1 MSKTTLFCHTLAV
14 LAARITRSFPSIL
27 SSALLGLIVG
37 LAGCSTS
44 PTFEQVDNSAVAP
57 PPTAVKPETVILR
70 EGDSIRVTFPG
81 TPALNGGQAQVIRRD
96 GKINLPLVGD
106 VVAAGKTPLDLEKEL
121 AKLYANQLLDNK
133 VVVTVEASS
142 FPVYVSG
149 AVLRPG
155 KILSDHPMTALEAIM
170 EAGGFDETRANEKKV
185 QIIRN
190 NKGHME
196 HYTLNLKRVIDGE
209 DNTPFYLKPA
219 DIVHVPERFQ
229 WY

>member
-1 MSKTTLFCHTLAV
+1 MSKVRSFCHQLTSAAV
-14 LAARITRSFPSIL
+14 QCARGSRGVLFA
-27 SSALLGLIVG
+27 ALLGLILGVQ
-37 LAGCSTS
+37 GCSS
-44 PTFEQVDNSAVAP
+44 PVQFEQVDGSEAAP
-57 PPTAVKPETVILR
+57 PPNSVKPETVILR
-70 EGDSIRVTFPG
+70 EGDTIRVTFPG
-81 TPALNGGQAQVIRRD
+81 TPTLNGGQAQVIRRD
-96 GKINLPLVGD
+96 GKIGLPLVGD
-106 VVAAGKTPLDLEKEL
+106 VVAAGKTPADLEKEL

-133 VVVTVEASS
+133 VVVTVESSS

-185 QIIRN
+185 QVIRN

-196 HYTLNLKRVIDGE
+196 HYILNLKRVIDGL
-209 DNTPFYLKPA
+209 DNQPFYLKPG

>member
-1 MSKTTLFCHTLAV
+1 MSKTRFICRCLSPALTRRLRIVRTLLFTLA
-14 LAARITRSFPSIL
+14 LGWIL
-27 SSALLGLIVG
+27 CTG
-37 LAGCSTS
+37 GCSS
-44 PTFEQVDNSAVAP
+44 PQYEQVDEEPTSP
-57 PPTAVKPETVILR
+57 PPTAVKPESVILR
-70 EGDSIRVTFPG
+70 EGDVIRVTFPG
-81 TPALNGGQAQVIRRD
+81 TPTLNGGQAQAIRRD
-96 GKINLPLVGD
+96 GKISLPLVGD
-106 VVAAGKTPLDLEKEL
+106 VQAAGRTTSDLEKEL

-133 VVVTVEASS
+133 VVVTVESSS

-155 KILSDHPMTALEAIM
+155 KVLSDHPMTALEAIM

-185 QIIRN
+185 QVIRN

-196 HYTLNLKRVIDGE
+196 HYILNLKRVIDGE
-209 DNTPFYLKPA
+209 DNQPFYLKPG

>member
-1 MSKTTLFCHTLAV
+1 MITV
-14 LAARITRSFPSIL
+14 L
-27 SSALLGLIVG
+27 ALLGG
-37 LAGCSTS
+37 AAGCSS
-44 PTFEQVDNSAVAP
+44 PPRYEPAEGSSVPP
-57 PPTAVKPETVILR
+57 PPTAVKPETVVLR
-70 EGDSIRVTFPG
+70 EGDTIRVSFPG
-81 TPALNGGQAQVIRRD
+81 TPALNGGQAQAIRRD
-96 GKINLPLVGD
+96 GKISLPLVGD
-106 VVAAGKTPLDLEKEL
+106 VVAAGKTPADLEKEL

-133 VVVTVEASS
+133 VVVTVESSS

-185 QIIRN
+185 QVLRN
-190 NKGHME
+190 NKGHIE
-196 HYTLNLKRVIDGE
+196 HYTLNLKRVIDGL
-209 DNTPFYLKPA
+209 DNQPFYLKPG